1 MIAAFVLVAAYLSLA
16 EVGSRMLPPP
26 PKPALVQSALV
37 ESAPADQHAAAD

>member
-16 EVGSRMLPPP
+16 EVGSRVLPPP
-26 PKPALVQSALV
+26 PKPALV